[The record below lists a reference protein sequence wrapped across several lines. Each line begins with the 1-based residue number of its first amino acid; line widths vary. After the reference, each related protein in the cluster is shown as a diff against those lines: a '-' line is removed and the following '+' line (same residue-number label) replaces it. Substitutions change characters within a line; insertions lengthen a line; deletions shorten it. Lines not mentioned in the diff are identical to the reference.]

1 MQVHKVLRKNCC
13 PTFNF
18 PAKKLRVI
26 VVVRLIYVICT
37 KDGGGG
43 ALAHTYYSVAAWPV
57 QKNGRSAD
65 KRRKVFLPPS
75 VLEPFFYTT
84 LYYQTLHTVSFNEVF
99 QNWGFEIKMG
109 NNISQDLIL
118 FDTFCLNIKTNNG
131 NSRIRIHNKIG
142 QNFTKTY
149 SVVLGS
155 ESE

>member
-1 MQVHKVLRKNCC
+1 MKFTRELGLSMTLFTLTAQYHTVSFGEVLSN
-13 PTFNF
+13 FIVNF
-18 PAKKLRVI
+18 PAKKLCEI

-84 LYYQTLHTVSFNEVF
+84 LYYQTLHTVSFNEVL
-99 QNWGFEIKMG
+99 QNWGFKI
-109 NNISQDLIL
+109 
-118 FDTFCLNIKTNNG
+118 
-131 NSRIRIHNKIG
+131 KIG
-142 QNFTKTY
+142 SKGKPRFDSN
-149 SVVLGS
+149 
-155 ESE
+155 

>member
-1 MQVHKVLRKNCC
+1 MTLFTLTAQYHTVSFGEVLPN
-13 PTFNF
+13 FIVNF
-18 PAKKLRVI
+18 PAKKLCEI

-84 LYYQTLHTVSFNEVF
+84 LYYQTLHTVSFDEVF
-99 QNWGFEIKMG
+99 QNWGFEIKMDKKV
-109 NNISQDLIL
+109 IQ
-118 FDTFCLNIKTNNG
+118 NIK
-131 NSRIRIHNKIG
+131 K
-142 QNFTKTY
+142 
-149 SVVLGS
+149 
-155 ESE
+155 E